1 MLQSTATDK
10 RRRCFRAVR
19 YSCPWSRAVLF
30 SPFALMRGFS
40 SWKAWHVFMSNS
52 YRMTEH
58 NHCRDCSSPM
68 RSTGWCYRARPHC
81 EASFTVVYVHRQLAR
96 ASSNQMR
103 CFRARILTFLL
114 HYLYLLH
121 CFGVSVALLVEMDDS
136 PCSVLVTR

>member
-1 MLQSTATDK
+1 MHTADSPCMRTTREIDTSSKCHVQMDTCVICTSTGGEHAMWCT
-10 RRRCFRAVR
+10 
-19 YSCPWSRAVLF
+19 
-30 SPFALMRGFS
+30 
-40 SWKAWHVFMSNS
+40 